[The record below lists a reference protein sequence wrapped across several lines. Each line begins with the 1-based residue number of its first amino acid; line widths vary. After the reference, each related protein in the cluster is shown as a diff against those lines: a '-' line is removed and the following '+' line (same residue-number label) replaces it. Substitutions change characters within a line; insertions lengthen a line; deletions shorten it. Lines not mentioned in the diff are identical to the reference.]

1 MASLIKLARVRA
13 YARGPHPDEARKGPS
28 EPRWGWKGAQ
38 GVSWTP
44 PRPVQAFHRNRRRF
58 GGYLKLAFPGEAVR
72 RPLVLDTSALM
83 AGRPLGP
90 DEDTLVPAAVLGELR
105 PGGRDRRHLDHLLA
119 AGARIVE
126 ADPAARARVR
136 EEAKRGGEGPRLSEA
151 DVDVLAVALSL
162 GAEVA
167 SDDYTL
173 QNLARR
179 LGVQVRGVQ
188 QAGISQEFRFVPR
201 CTGCRRI
208 LDAPAQE
215 CPVCGSPVR
224 MVRDRSFK

>member
-1 MASLIKLARVRA
+1 MK
-13 YARGPHPDEARKGPS
+13 
-28 EPRWGWKGAQ
+28 
-38 GVSWTP
+38 
-44 PRPVQAFHRNRRRF
+44 
-58 GGYLKLAFPGEAVR
+58 
-72 RPLVLDTSALM
+72 RPLVLDTSALL
-83 AGRPLGP
+83 AGRPMGP
-90 DEDTLVPAAVLGELR
+90 GEETLVPAAVMGELR

-119 AGARIVE
+119 AGARVVE

-136 EEAKRGGEGPRLSEA
+136 EEAAKGGEAGRLSEA

-179 LGVQVRGVQ
+179 LGVPVRGVQ
-188 QAGISQEFRFVPR
+188 QAGIAQEYRFLPR
-201 CTGCRRI
+201 CTGCRRM
-208 LDAPAQE
+208 LDKPADE

-224 MVRDRSFK
+224 MVRDRSFRPG